1 MLFIHSAQS
10 LAAKAKD
17 SELLI
22 ANLKMDGQ
30 VPDVTKTSNQ
40 RLARTVTSDRVH
52 IGWLE
57 IGAK

>member
-30 VPDVTKTSNQ
+30 VPDVTRTSNQ
-40 RLARTVTSDRVH
+40 RLTRTVTLDRVR
-52 IGWLE
+52 IG
-57 IGAK
+57 